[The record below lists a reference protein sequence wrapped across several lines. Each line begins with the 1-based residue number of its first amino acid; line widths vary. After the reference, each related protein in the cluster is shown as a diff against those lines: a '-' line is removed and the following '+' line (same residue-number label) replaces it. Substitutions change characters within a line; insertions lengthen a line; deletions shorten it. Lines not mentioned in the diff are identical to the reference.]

1 MDDVSRRLQTSE
13 DPMQVV
19 REMIADT
26 DYENWLMQHSSTPAQ
41 AEKRMANVW
50 FLVDALQQTLERGD
64 EDRTVEDAIARL
76 ILRDMLERNEEEEDA
91 DRVQLL
97 TLHASKGL
105 EYPHVYMM
113 GMEEELLPHRTSIE
127 EDNIEEERRLTYVGI
142 TRARKSLTMTLA
154 GQRKQ
159 FGEIIDT
166 MPSRFLDELPQEDLV
181 YTGFDESSRQET
193 KKMAGKMGLDALYK
207 SIGA

>member
-1 MDDVSRRLQTSE
+1 
-13 DPMQVV
+13 
-19 REMIADT
+19 
-26 DYENWLMQHSSTPAQ
+26 
-41 AEKRMANVW
+41 
-50 FLVDALQQTLERGD
+50 
-64 EDRTVEDAIARL
+64 
-76 ILRDMLERNEEEEDA
+76 
-91 DRVQLL
+91 
-97 TLHASKGL
+97 
-105 EYPHVYMM
+105 MM

-127 EDNIEEERRLTYVGI
+127 QDNIEEERRLTYVGI

-181 YTGFDESSRQET
+181 YSGFDASSTQET